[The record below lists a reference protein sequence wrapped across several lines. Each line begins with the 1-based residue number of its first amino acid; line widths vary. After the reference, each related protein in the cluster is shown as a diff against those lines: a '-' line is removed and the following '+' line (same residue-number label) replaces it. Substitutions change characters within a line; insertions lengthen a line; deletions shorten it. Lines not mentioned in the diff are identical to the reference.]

1 LGALWAVRTL
11 IAVAARPTASAAAA
25 STTTELLTPCIDFFL
40 RDKTVTVG
48 VHAVKE
54 ILHPLGSL
62 FLRDFAIAVSVIVHQ
77 VSTTSTPTAS
87 ATPSASAT
95 SSASSAST
103 TGKQFLHTSFKFL
116 ARDFAVLVRIKL
128 FDAIRHATS

>member
-11 IAVAARPTASAAAA
+11 IAVAAWPTASAATASAA
-25 STTTELLTPCIDFFL
+25 SATTELLTPCIDFFL

-54 ILHPLGSL
+54 ILHPLGSV
-62 FLRDFAIAVSVIVHQ
+62 FLREFAIAVSVIVIVHQ
-77 VSTTSTPTAS
+77 VSATSTP
-87 ATPSASAT
+87 
-95 SSASSAST
+95 SAST

>member
-11 IAVAARPTASAAAA
+11 IAVAAWPTASAATASAA
-25 STTTELLTPCIDFFL
+25 SATTELLTPCIDFFL

-54 ILHPLGSL
+54 ILHPLGSV
-62 FLRDFAIAVSVIVHQ
+62 FLREFAIAVSVIVHQ
-77 VSTTSTPTAS
+77 VSATSTPTAS
-87 ATPSASAT
+87 ATA
-95 SSASSAST
+95 SAST